1 LQQGDEKM
9 TDETSAEFILDHYKN
24 PRNHGVIQNPSSSIT
39 EMNPLCG
46 DTVHFSVLLE
56 NGIMKD
62 IKFVGQGCS
71 ISQASASILSEY
83 VLNKKISDIKNMKET
98 DLLGLIGMDLG
109 PNREKCALLSL
120 NALKK
125 ILDSY

>member
-1 LQQGDEKM
+1 M
-9 TDETSAEFILDHYKN
+9 TDENSAEFILDHYKN

-46 DTVHFSVLLE
+46 DTVHFTVLIE

-62 IKFVGQGCS
+62 IKFIGQGCS

-83 VLNKKISDIKNMKET
+83 VLNKNISDIKNMTET
-98 DLLGLIGMDLG
+98 DFLGLIGMDLG

>member
-1 LQQGDEKM
+1 MNDES
-9 TDETSAEFILDHYKN
+9 SAEFILDHYKN

-46 DTVHFSVLLE
+46 DTVHFTVIIE
-56 NGIMKD
+56 DGKIKD
-62 IKFVGQGCS
+62 IKFIGQGCS
-71 ISQASASILSEY
+71 ISQASASILSEFTI
-83 VLNKKISDIKNMKET
+83 NKNVSEVRNMNDK
-98 DLLGLIGMDLG
+98 DLLDLIGLSLG

-125 ILDSY
+125 ILVNY

>member
-1 LQQGDEKM
+1 M
-9 TDETSAEFILDHYKN
+9 TDENSAVFILDHYKN

-39 EMNPLCG
+39 VMNPLCG
-46 DTVHFSVLLE
+46 DTVHFSVLIE

-62 IKFVGQGCS
+62 LKFIGQGCS

-83 VLNKKISDIKNMKET
+83 VLNKKISDIKNMTET

-120 NALKK
+120 NALKRSL
-125 ILDSY
+125 ILINQFKN